1 MLAILIT
8 VAREYYLSQ
17 GDLKGLPHKLFLFFG
32 IGLARALS
40 CGLGA
45 FTSDGL
51 QSHKLHEERCFW

>member
-51 QSHKLHEERCFW
+51 ESHKS